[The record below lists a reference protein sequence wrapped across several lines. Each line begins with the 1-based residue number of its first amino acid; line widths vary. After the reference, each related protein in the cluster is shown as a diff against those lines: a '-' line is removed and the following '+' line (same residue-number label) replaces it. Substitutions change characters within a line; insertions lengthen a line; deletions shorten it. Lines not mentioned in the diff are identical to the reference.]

1 MNVIKLG
8 RSKVRVDELL
18 QDAFHNIARRAQAR
32 EIRLTLR
39 VPAIMSAVYAEKEL
53 LRIAIDNLLENA
65 LRYCTQGGSIA
76 VEAEETDHE
85 ILLSV
90 CDDGLPIEEADQPY
104 IFDRFMRPTVSA
116 KRRPDGLGLGLYL
129 ANEIIALHAGR
140 IVLSSVAESGN
151 TFTVHLNK
159 PALATAPPMLD
170 VRASIAHGVSLI
182 ERQIARVMLCVGE
195 LGQVFQRAK
204 F

>member
-1 MNVIKLG
+1 MNIIKLG

-18 QDAFHNIARRAQAR
+18 QDAFHNIARRAQVR
-32 EIRLTLR
+32 EIRLALR
-39 VPAIMSAVYAEKEL
+39 VPAIMSPVYAEKEL
-53 LRIAIDNLLENA
+53 LRIALDNLLENA
-65 LRYCTQGGSIA
+65 LRYCAQDGSIE

-90 CDDGLPIEEADQPY
+90 RDDGALIEAADQPY
-104 IFDRFMRPTVSA
+104 IFDRFIRPSLSA

-140 IVLSSVAESGN
+140 IVLSSTIESGN

-159 PALATAPPMLD
+159 PALAVAPPVIG
-170 VRASIAHGVSLI
+170 VRSSVADLI
-182 ERQIARVMLCVGE
+182 YRIEHQITKVIPRVTE
-195 LGQVFQRAK
+195 LGQAFQRPK